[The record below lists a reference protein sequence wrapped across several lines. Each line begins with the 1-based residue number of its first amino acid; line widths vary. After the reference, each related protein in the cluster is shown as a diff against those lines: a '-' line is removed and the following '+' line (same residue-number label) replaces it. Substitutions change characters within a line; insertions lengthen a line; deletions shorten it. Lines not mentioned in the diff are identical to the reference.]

1 MADHFYGVSIGV
13 GADPDTAAGGTGVT
27 FGTSTA
33 STAIELRVT
42 DGAGVTKVD
51 LLKALEVIE
60 YYVAQAGAPA

>member
-13 GADPDTAAGGTGVT
+13 GVDPNSAAGGTGVT

-33 STAIELRVT
+33 GTAIELRVT
-42 DGAGVTKVD
+42 DGAGVSKMD

-60 YYVAQAGAPA
+60 YYVAQSDAPA